1 MRIAQRSS
9 YAKRLAQT
17 FYSGDSLPISIVKP
31 EDNPLSMDWWTTNFQ
46 PESPDSARHLGALEL
61 YLALSRFSKIDLPG
75 NTFPARLDFDDQS
88 MRPDKGVVKVL
99 LDRHLVKP
107 RMMGA
112 QLVFELTEAGQS
124 YLAQRR
130 AEKPS

>member
-17 FYSGDSLPISIVKP
+17 FYSGDSLRISIVKP

-46 PESPDSARHLGALEL
+46 PESPDSARHLGALEV
-61 YLALSRFSKIDLPG
+61 YLALSRFSKIDLPEK
-75 NTFPARLDFDDQS
+75 TFSARLDFDDRS
-88 MRPDKGVVKVL
+88 MRPDKGVVKIL

-107 RMMGA
+107 GMIGA

-124 YLAQRR
+124 YLSQRR
-130 AEKPS
+130 AENPS